1 MTPITSEVQSA
12 PQQLYSL
19 AQAAAYLGCH
29 RSSVYRKVTSGE
41 LKVLRGS
48 GITRISLSELHRYL
62 NNSELYHPKKRNRH
76 TVR

>member
-1 MTPITSEVQSA
+1 MTDLNSQVQSA

-29 RSSVYRKVTSGE
+29 RSSVYRKVISGE
-41 LKVLRGS
+41 LRVLRGS
-48 GITRISLSELHRYL
+48 GITRISLSELRRYL

-76 TVR
+76 LVR